1 MLELVLELAF
11 ELAHEPALEPP
22 IQGLPSLTMP
32 ETGDAAVIDAPV
44 PTDSAAAQHPAE
56 LDLGY
61 RVTLD
66 AFSGPLDLLLYLVR
80 RAEVDI
86 ADIPISTI
94 TDQFVAAIAN
104 WEDPDLD
111 VAGDFILM
119 AASLLEIK
127 SRLVVPPEVTAKKEG
142 QDGEVEEDDFL
153 DPRQGLIRQL
163 LAYRRFK
170 DATLLL
176 AGLEAAQCA
185 RVPRQLHEIIPED
198 PDEAD
203 GIELANCDAGLLY
216 TCWEKVLSRI
226 NGLGPRTVVNDDV
239 PLEHKITVLV
249 DAMRAA
255 REGKLSWLFE
265 REHSKTGRV
274 GMLLA
279 TLECARQRFIE
290 VLQYEQFGDVNL
302 RYREDE
308 ERTREP
314 GELAAEPTD
323 EPKRRRRRA
332 PLVTWR
338 VPARDASQPEQQ
350 EIDLDAS
357 DSAGAA
363 EGDDN
368 IEEIVETDEQR
379 FMRELEESCAV
390 EAVLTRT
397 ADIEASFAAFVAA
410 RLAEAEAAKQPAA
423 PVTVEATPEMT
434 EKSADISQSTDVSAT
449 ADPAPSPAT

>member
-1 MLELVLELAF
+1 M
-11 ELAHEPALEPP
+11 
-22 IQGLPSLTMP
+22 T
-32 ETGDAAVIDAPV
+32 DAGNVAVA
-44 PTDSAAAQHPAE
+44 DSAAPAPHPAE

-86 ADIPISTI
+86 ADIPIGTI
-94 TDQFVAAIAN
+94 TDQFVAAIAD

-127 SRLVVPPEVTAKKEG
+127 SRLVVPPEEKKKEG
-142 QDGEVEEDDFL
+142 QEGEAEEDDFL

-176 AGLEAAQCA
+176 SGLEDDQRA

-216 TCWEKVLSRI
+216 SCWEKVLSRI
-226 NGLGPRTVVNDDV
+226 SGLGPRTVVNDDV
-239 PLEHKITVLV
+239 PLEHKITALV

-265 REHSKTGRV
+265 RERSMTGRV
-274 GMLLA
+274 GTLLA

-308 ERTREP
+308 ERTRAP
-314 GELAAEPTD
+314 GDLAPEPTD
-323 EPKRRRRRA
+323 EPRRRRRRA

-338 VPARDASQPEQQ
+338 APARDASQPEQQ
-350 EIDLDAS
+350 EIDLDGP
-357 DSAGAA
+357 DS
-363 EGDDN
+363 EDD

-410 RLAEAEAAKQPAA
+410 RLAEAEAAKQPAV
-423 PVTVEATPEMT
+423 PATGVAT
-434 EKSADISQSTDVSAT
+434 ESTEPADVNQPAA
-449 ADPAPSPAT
+449 ADPAP

>member
-1 MLELVLELAF
+1 MA
-11 ELAHEPALEPP
+11 
-22 IQGLPSLTMP
+22 
-32 ETGDAAVIDAPV
+32 ETGDVAVIDSPAPA
-44 PTDSAAAQHPAE
+44 PHPAE

-86 ADIPISTI
+86 ADIPIGTI
-94 TDQFVAAIAN
+94 TDQFVAAIAD
-104 WEDPDLD
+104 WQDPDLD

-127 SRLVVPPEVTAKKEG
+127 SRLVVPPEEKKK
-142 QDGEVEEDDFL
+142 DGEEGEAEEDDFL

-176 AGLEAAQCA
+176 AGLEDAQRA
-185 RVPRQLHEIIPED
+185 RIPRQLHEIIPED

-216 TCWEKVLSRI
+216 TCWERVLSRI
-226 NGLGPRTVVNDDV
+226 SGLGPRTVVNDDV
-239 PLEHKITVLV
+239 PLEHKITALV

-255 REGKLSWLFE
+255 REGKLDWLFE
-265 REHSKTGRV
+265 RERTKVGRV
-274 GMLLA
+274 GVFMA

-290 VLQYEQFGDVNL
+290 VLQYEQFGEVNL

-308 ERTREP
+308 ERTRAP
-314 GELAAEPTD
+314 GELAPEPVD

-332 PLVTWR
+332 ALVTWR
-338 VPARDASQPEQQ
+338 APARDAGQPEQQ
-350 EIDLDAS
+350 EIELES
-357 DSAGAA
+357 A
-363 EGDDN
+363 EGADEAE
-368 IEEIVETDEQR
+368 EEIVETDEQR
-379 FMRELEESCAV
+379 FLRELEESCAV

-410 RLAEAEAAKQPAA
+410 RQSAAESPADASAIGDAPAGDAA
-423 PVTVEATPEMT
+423 PA
-434 EKSADISQSTDVSAT
+434 
-449 ADPAPSPAT
+449 PAP

>member
-1 MLELVLELAF
+1 MADV
-11 ELAHEPALEPP
+11 
-22 IQGLPSLTMP
+22 GNVT
-32 ETGDAAVIDAPV
+32 VIDAPALA
-44 PTDSAAAQHPAE
+44 DSAVHPAE

-104 WEDPDLD
+104 WQDLDLD

-127 SRLVVPPEVTAKKEG
+127 SRLVVPPEEAKKKEG
-142 QDGEVEEDDFL
+142 QEGEAEEDDFL

-176 AGLEAAQCA
+176 TGLEDAQRA

-216 TCWEKVLSRI
+216 TCWERVLSRI
-226 NGLGPRTVVNDDV
+226 SGLGPRTVVNDDV

-255 REGKLSWLFE
+255 REGKLGWLFE
-265 REHSKTGRV
+265 RERTKIGRV
-274 GMLLA
+274 GMLMA

-290 VLQYEQFGDVNL
+290 VIQYEQFGDVNL

-314 GELAAEPTD
+314 GELAPEPTD

-338 VPARDASQPEQQ
+338 TPARDASQPEQQ
-350 EIDLDAS
+350 EIELDTADGDS
-357 DSAGAA
+357 DD
-363 EGDDN
+363 EV
-368 IEEIVETDEQR
+368 EENLETDEQR

-410 RLAEAEAAKQPAA
+410 RQAESEAQAKAQADSA
-423 PVTVEATPEMT
+423 ATPVAVAEPPA
-434 EKSADISQSTDVSAT
+434 EIASLPDQISA
-449 ADPAPSPAT
+449 PAIAPQV

>member
-1 MLELVLELAF
+1 MSDA
-11 ELAHEPALEPP
+11 
-22 IQGLPSLTMP
+22 
-32 ETGDAAVIDAPV
+32 GDAAVIDAPV

-86 ADIPISTI
+86 ADIPIGTI

-104 WEDPDLD
+104 WQDPDLD

-127 SRLVVPPEVTAKKEG
+127 SRLVVPPEEKKK
-142 QDGEVEEDDFL
+142 DGEEGAAEEDDFL

-176 AGLEAAQCA
+176 AELEAAQCA

-216 TCWEKVLSRI
+216 SCWEKVLSRI
-226 NGLGPRTVVNDDV
+226 SGLGPRTVVNDDV

-308 ERTREP
+308 ERTRAP
-314 GELAAEPTD
+314 GELAPEPTD

-350 EIDLDAS
+350 EIELDTA
-357 DSAGAA
+357 DI
-363 EGDDN
+363 EDY
-368 IEEIVETDEQR
+368 IEEVVETDEQR

-410 RLAEAEAAKQPAA
+410 RLAEAEAAKQSTTT
-423 PVTVEATPEMT
+423 VTAEVL
-434 EKSADISQSTDVSAT
+434 EKPTDVSQPNDVSV
-449 ADPAPSPAT
+449 ADDSTPSPAT